1 MTRLGYQIPNFT
13 YPDTQEADIFPQV
26 VAQAVAAEAAGFD
39 RVFVMDHFYQ
49 LPGIGAPN
57 EPMFECYTMLS
68 ALAQHTER
76 VRLSAL
82 VTGNTYRSPAL
93 LAKTI
98 TALDH
103 VSGGRATLGIGAG
116 WFELEHDA
124 LGFEFG
130 TFTDRF
136 EKLEEALQIVIPMLR
151 GDTVSFE
158 GKHYQVSNAVNSPA
172 PISRIPVMIGGSGEK
187 KTLRMVAQYADESNL
202 VGTPAAQIPRKL
214 DALAAHCEQLGRNRG
229 EITVTA
235 MQMVCVAPTA
245 EEAQADLVE
254 MAKSILVFGD
264 PDTVGEQLQA
274 SMDAGIDGLTLNL
287 PVNGHKTDRIHLLGE
302 IALAATAT

>member
-13 YPDTQEADIFPQV
+13 YPDTREADIFPQV

-82 VTGNTYRSPAL
+82 VTGNTYRNPAL

-116 WFELEHDA
+116 PSA
-124 LGFEFG
+124 SRAS
-130 TFTDRF
+130 TTRS
-136 EKLEEALQIVIPMLR
+136 ATPSTRPLR
-151 GDTVSFE
+151 SRG
-158 GKHYQVSNAVNSPA
+158 SP
-172 PISRIPVMIGGSGEK
+172 
-187 KTLRMVAQYADESNL
+187 
-202 VGTPAAQIPRKL
+202 
-214 DALAAHCEQLGRNRG
+214 
-229 EITVTA
+229 
-235 MQMVCVAPTA
+235 
-245 EEAQADLVE
+245 
-254 MAKSILVFGD
+254 
-264 PDTVGEQLQA
+264 
-274 SMDAGIDGLTLNL
+274 
-287 PVNGHKTDRIHLLGE
+287 
-302 IALAATAT
+302 